1 MNSTAN
7 TVRPGTAQLEQA
19 ALWWLRLRE
28 PDLRPD
34 EVSEWLAWCQRDA
47 ANLAAFEKI
56 ETLGGRLDAL
66 GSRTRESLARELL
79 EGEPATT
86 GPVPAAPQRP
96 WRRRSRLLRSL
107 ALAAML
113 VVTVGLA
120 FYLSAAQ
127 TARLTQTAVYAT
139 ARAQS
144 RDLELPDGSRVALGA
159 ATRLHVAYSAG
170 LRDLQL
176 ADGEA
181 YFEVAHNAQR
191 PFVVHVGHLRVI
203 AVGTAFN
210 IRKTGT
216 RIELVVT
223 GGAVD
228 VEDGAALATSAAQA
242 RLPNDGAI
250 RVAAGQLVVADAGQG
265 LRVRPADPAAATAWR
280 EGRLRFVDEDL
291 AVVVA
296 NLNRY
301 TREQVVIADASL
313 GTLRYTGTILQGREA
328 EWLLAIEKVFP
339 VRAQHDAQGRIALYR
354 RDRARG
360 SRAEPRP

>member
-1 MNSTAN
+1 MNPTAN
-7 TVRPGTAQLEQA
+7 TVSPDTVQLEQA
-19 ALWWLRLRE
+19 ALWWQRLRE
-28 PDLRPD
+28 EDLRAD
-34 EVSEWLAWCQRDA
+34 EISEWLAWCQCDP

-56 ETLGGRLDAL
+56 ETLGGRFDTLDA
-66 GSRTRESLARELL
+66 RTRASLARELL
-79 EGEPATT
+79 EGEVIP
-86 GPVPAAPQRP
+86 GLLPAAPRRG
-96 WRRRSRLLRSL
+96 WRRLGLLRSL

-113 VVTVGLA
+113 VATVSLG

-127 TARLTQTAVYAT
+127 TARLTQNAVYAT

-144 RDLELPDGSRVALGA
+144 RDLELSDGSRVALGA
-159 ATRLHVAYSAG
+159 ATRLHVAYSADV
-170 LRDLQL
+170 RDLQL

-181 YFEVAHNAQR
+181 YFEVAHNAHR
-191 PFVVHVGHLRVI
+191 PFVVHVGRLRVI

-210 IRKTGT
+210 IRKTGA

-223 GGAVD
+223 DGAVD
-228 VEDGAALATSAAQA
+228 VEDGAALAASAAQT

-280 EGRLRFVDEDL
+280 QGRLRFVDEDL

-301 TREQVVIADASL
+301 TREEVVIADASL
-313 GTLRYTGTILQGREA
+313 GKLRYTGTILQGREA
-328 EWLLAIEKVFP
+328 EWLVAIEKVFP
-339 VRAQHDAQGRIALYR
+339 VHAQRDAQGRVALYR
-354 RDRARG
+354 RDRAR
-360 SRAEPRP
+360 STRAEPRP